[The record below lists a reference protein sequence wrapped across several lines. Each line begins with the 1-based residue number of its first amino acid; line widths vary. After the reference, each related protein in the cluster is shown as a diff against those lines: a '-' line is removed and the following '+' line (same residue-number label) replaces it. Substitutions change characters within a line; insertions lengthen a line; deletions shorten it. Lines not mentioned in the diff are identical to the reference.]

1 MSVNP
6 IEPVGS
12 VPIDT
17 YTTYFARP
25 LISATGTEHVAATEQ
40 IDSNGRTLS
49 ISESVL
55 LVYNRFE
62 NLQTLNQLDPSTIRV
77 DV

>member
-1 MSVNP
+1 MSVSP

-12 VPIDT
+12 VPTDT

-25 LISATGTEHVAATEQ
+25 LISATGIEHVAATEQ

-55 LVYNRFE
+55 LVYDRFA
-62 NLQTLNQLDPSTIRV
+62 NLQTINQLDPSTIRV

>member
-55 LVYNRFE
+55 FV
-62 NLQTLNQLDPSTIRV
+62 
-77 DV
+77 

>member
-1 MSVNP
+1 MVNP

-17 YTTYFARP
+17 YTTYYARP

-55 LVYNRFE
+55 LVDDRVA
-62 NLQTLNQLDPSTIRV
+62 NLQTINQLDPSTIRV

>member
-1 MSVNP
+1 MVNP

-12 VPIDT
+12 VPIDS
-17 YTTYFARP
+17 YTTYYARP

-55 LVYNRFE
+55 LVYDRFA
-62 NLQTLNQLDPSTIRV
+62 NLQTINQLDPSTIRV

>member
-1 MSVNP
+1 MSVNQ

-40 IDSNGRTLS
+40 IDSSGRTLS
-49 ISESVL
+49 VSESVL
-55 LVYNRFE
+55 LVYDRFA
-62 NLQTLNQLDPSTIRV
+62 NLQTINQLDPSTIRV

>member
-1 MSVNP
+1 MSVSP

-12 VPIDT
+12 VAIDT
-17 YTTYFARP
+17 YTMYYARP

-55 LVYNRFE
+55 LVYDRFA
-62 NLQTLNQLDPSTIRV
+62 NLQTLNRLDPSTIRV